1 MEYSWR
7 PSGERRTSARV
18 ATRVGFTVLVALVA
32 AMLAGALS
40 CSLASRSGA
49 QSEKVRRLVAH
60 SAVSDLGMVA
70 STSVE
75 ANEIGVQV
83 LARGGNAI
91 DAAVAIALALGAA
104 DPGDSGLGGTTFIL
118 VRLAGGRAVAIDGSS
133 PVPVRVSRPV
143 LQRLHDAEQKFGPE
157 LAATPGSLAA
167 LELARSRYGTMSLRE
182 LIEPAIS
189 IAAAGYRLSPFHRA
203 SVLKYL
209 DDVRLSPS
217 LASIVLDQAG
227 DPLPAGTLIQWRGL
241 DRTLRRIADGGAEE
255 FYQGSIAA
263 EIEADMIR
271 RQGFVRRQDLRL
283 VRARELDP
291 YRGSYRGL
299 EVLTFPTP
307 GAGGAVIESLNL
319 LECFPPELLR
329 TDSVDRLQAMAEAFH
344 IALEDHRA
352 LMPDCNLPQPFVQ
365 PTYLDKGYAASRARL
380 ITPGRPV
387 PADAF
392 LPKQYRPELESQTV
406 QVSVID
412 RDGNAVSLTQSL
424 GRFFGNKVVA
434 GEMGFLYNT
443 ALSGADPANPNHLR
457 PRTILPQDG
466 APTIVVADGRPLLVL
481 GSAGSS
487 RIAGAIA
494 TVISNVVD
502 RRMALAEAVEAPRAL
517 WSGGDTTRGLLL
529 EVLPPVT
536 EHHVR
541 TLREMGYDE
550 GFQARF
556 PSPYLDLY
564 RFGGLN
570 AVYRDPATGRLTGAG
585 DPRRMADA
593 RGL

>member
-1 MEYSWR
+1 ML
-7 PSGERRTSARV
+7 SGVDR
-18 ATRVGFTVLVALVA
+18 GVLVAVVVATLV
-32 AMLAGALS
+32 GALS
-40 CSLASRSGA
+40 CSLALRSDG
-49 QSEKVRRLVAH
+49 QSERARRLIARP
-60 SAVSDLGMVA
+60 ATSDLGMVA

-75 ANEIGVQV
+75 ANQVGVEV
-83 LARGGNAI
+83 LARGGNAV

-104 DPGDSGLGGTTFIL
+104 DPGDSGLGGATFIL
-118 VRLAGGRAVAIDGSS
+118 VRLASGRAVAIDGSS
-133 PVPVRVSRPV
+133 PVPIRVSQPV
-143 LQRLHDAEQKFGPE
+143 LQRLHDADRRFGPE

-167 LELARSRYGTMSLRE
+167 LEFARSKYGTMSLRE
-182 LIEPAIS
+182 LIEPAIP
-189 IAAAGYRLSPFHRA
+189 IAEAGYRLSPFHRA
-203 SVLKYL
+203 SVFKYL

-217 LASIVLDQAG
+217 LASIVLDEAG
-227 DPLPAGTLIQWRGL
+227 DPLPCGSLIRWHGL
-241 DRTLRRIADGGAEE
+241 ARTLRRIADGGTAE
-255 FYQGSIAA
+255 FYQGTIAA
-263 EIEADMIR
+263 DIEADMIR
-271 RQGFVRRQDLRL
+271 RHGFVRRQDLRL
-283 VRARELDP
+283 VRARELEP

-299 EVLTFPTP
+299 EVLAFPAP
-307 GAGGAVIESLNL
+307 GGGAAVIESLNL
-319 LECFPPELLR
+319 LETFPQELLR
-329 TDSVDRLQAMAEAFH
+329 TDGVDRLQAMAEAFH
-344 IALEDHRA
+344 LAIEDHRA
-352 LMPDCNLPQPFVQ
+352 LAPDANLPQPFAQ
-365 PTYLDKGYAASRARL
+365 PEYLGKSYAAGRAKL
-380 ITPGRPV
+380 ITFGRAV

-434 GEMGFLYNT
+434 DEMGFIYNT
-443 ALSGADPANPNHLR
+443 MLGGADPSNPDHLR
-457 PRTILPQDG
+457 PRSVLPQDG

-494 TVISNVVD
+494 TVVSNVVD
-502 RRMALAEAVEAPRAL
+502 RQMTLADAVQAPRVL
-517 WSGGDTTRGLLL
+517 WSEGDTTRGLLL

-536 EHHVR
+536 ERDVR
-541 TLREMGYDE
+541 TLQSMGYNE

-570 AVYRDPATGRLTGAG
+570 AVYRDPATGRLTGVG
-585 DPRRMADA
+585 DPRRMAAA

>member
-1 MEYSWR
+1 MRNSA
-7 PSGERRTSARV
+7 PLRTGVGLAVLAATLVGAV
-18 ATRVGFTVLVALVA
+18 A
-32 AMLAGALS
+32 
-40 CSLASRSGA
+40 CSLATGRGDEP
-49 QSEKVRRLVAH
+49 EKVRRLVARP
-60 SAVSDLGMVA
+60 AVSNLGMVA

-83 LARGGNAI
+83 LARGGNAV
-91 DAAVAIALALGAA
+91 DAAVAIAVALGAV

-118 VRLAGGRAVAIDGSS
+118 VRLANGRAVAIDGSS
-133 PVPVRVSRPV
+133 PVPIRVSQPA
-143 LQRLHDAEQKFGPE
+143 LQRLHDADHKYGPE

-182 LIEPAIS
+182 LVEPAIPL
-189 IAAAGYRLSPFHRA
+189 AEAGYRLSPFHRA
-203 SVLKYL
+203 SVFKYL

-217 LASIVLDQAG
+217 LASIVLDEKG
-227 DPLPAGTLIQWRGL
+227 DPLPSGSLIRWNGL
-241 DRTLRRIADGGAEE
+241 ARTLRRIADGGAAE
-255 FYQGSIAA
+255 FYQGTIAA

-271 RQGFVRRQDLRL
+271 RRGFVRRQDLML
-283 VRARELDP
+283 VRARELEP

-299 EVLTFPTP
+299 EVLAFPAP

-319 LECFPPELLR
+319 LECFAPELLR
-329 TDSVDRLQAMAEAFH
+329 TDSVERLQAMAEAFH
-344 IALEDHRA
+344 IAIEDHRA
-352 LMPDCNLPQPFVQ
+352 LMPDSNLPQPLVQ
-365 PTYLDKGYAASRARL
+365 PAYLDKSYAASRAKV
-380 ITPGRPV
+380 ITLGRPV
-387 PADAF
+387 PAEAF
-392 LPKQYRPELESQTV
+392 HPKQYRPELESQTV

-434 GEMGFLYNT
+434 DEMGFLYNI
-443 ALSGADPANPNHLR
+443 AHAGADPSNPDHLR
-457 PRTILPQDG
+457 PRCVLPQDG

-494 TVISNVVD
+494 TVISNIVD
-502 RRMALAEAVEAPRAL
+502 RRMALAQAVAAPRVL
-517 WSGGDTTRGLLL
+517 WSEGDTTRGLLI
-529 EVLPPVT
+529 EVLPPVS
-536 EHHVR
+536 ERDVR
-541 TLREMGYDE
+541 ALQAMGYDE

-556 PSPYLDLY
+556 PSAYLDLY

-570 AVYRDPATGRLTGAG
+570 AVYRDPATGRLTGVG